1 MIKKRFDVT
10 IYSCIASE
18 SEQHKISLNSKVK
31 VRKKNEEI
39 DVISVF
45 ELANQACNYF
55 IKIIGA

>member
-45 ELANQACNYF
+45 ELANQACN
-55 IKIIGA
+55 